1 VYDVLFSVANK
12 CLEYVQLD
20 VKINIKQLVLEYIS
34 LCDVRYAG
42 EISAAK
48 RALPAVPLD
57 LTELKTLGKQFLFSV
72 VDKAANNVYCY
83 C

>member
-1 VYDVLFSVANK
+1 M
-12 CLEYVQLD
+12 
-20 VKINIKQLVLEYIS
+20 
-34 LCDVRYAG
+34 RYAG

-48 RALPAVPLD
+48 RAMPAVPRD
-57 LTELKTLGKQFLFSV
+57 LTELKTLGKQFFFSV